1 MRRGAQLAALA
12 ISLSLLAI
20 GSPTWAQSNST
31 ARAQKH
37 YLKGEKLFSL
47 GQFDDALKQ
56 YQAAYDAEPFPEFL
70 FNMAQCHR
78 NLGDYEQAVDHYREY
93 LDKKPNAAN
102 RQQVEATIRKL
113 EREIARQRARDPRL
127 TEDNNPDNGNGND
140 GGPIDD
146 EEGPPFY
153 KRWPFWV
160 GVAVVGIAGGATGAY
175 FLTRDSSP
183 TTDLGNLDF

>member
-1 MRRGAQLAALA
+1 MRRGAQLAALGG
-12 ISLSLLAI
+12 LLAVSLVI
-20 GSPTWAQSNST
+20 VSPTWAQSNST
-31 ARAQKH
+31 SRAQKH

-78 NLGDYEQAVDHYREY
+78 NLGDYEQAVDQYREY
-93 LDKKPNAAN
+93 LDKKPNAEN
-102 RQQVEATIRKL
+102 RQQVEATIGKL

-127 TEDNNPDNGNGND
+127 TEDPNGENNGD
-140 GGPIDD
+140 PIDD
-146 EEGPPFY
+146 DDDRPPFY
-153 KRWPFWV
+153 TRWPFWV

-175 FLTRDSSP
+175 FLTRESAP

>member
-1 MRRGAQLAALA
+1 MRRGAQLAALGGVVA
-12 ISLSLLAI
+12 ISLVIA
-20 GSPTWAQSNST
+20 SPTWAQSNST

-37 YLKGEKLFSL
+37 YLKAEKLFSL

-56 YQAAYDAEPFPEFL
+56 YQAAYEAEAFPEFL

-93 LDKKPNAAN
+93 LQKKPNAPN
-102 RQQVEATIRKL
+102 RQQVEATIGKL

-127 TEDNNPDNGNGND
+127 TEDPNNENNNGGAV
-140 GGPIDD
+140 DD
-146 EEGPPFY
+146 DDDDGPPFY

-160 GVAVVGIAGGATGAY
+160 GVAVVGVAGGATGAY
-175 FLTRDSSP
+175 FLTRESAP